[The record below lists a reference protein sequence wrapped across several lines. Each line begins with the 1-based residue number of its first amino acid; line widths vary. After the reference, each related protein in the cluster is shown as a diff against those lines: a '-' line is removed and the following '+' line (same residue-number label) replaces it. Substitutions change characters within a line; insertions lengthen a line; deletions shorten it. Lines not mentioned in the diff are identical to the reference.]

1 MATRCAWP
9 PGELTDAALL
19 HASQPHGAEPLGGMA
34 DGLVLRCAIEHEGQC
49 RVLHGSELGDEHA
62 LLEDEPEGFTSQS
75 GMVLGGEGLDVDGT
89 SGQVQFDAAGIGGED
104 PRQAVQQGGLAR
116 ARRSHDG
123 DRLAGGDGE
132 VDVVEGTGGAIGLR
146 QRLGVQPGT
155 WGDVGRGSVLAR
167 CRRHGIHCAARS
179 RGAHRAG
186 GRDCRHAAVGES
198 SSSR

>member
-1 MATRCAWP
+1 M
-9 PGELTDAALL
+9 
-19 HASQPHGAEPLGGMA
+19 
-34 DGLVLRCAIEHEGQC
+34 
-49 RVLHGSELGDEHA
+49 
-62 LLEDEPEGFTSQS
+62 
-75 GMVLGGEGLDVDGT
+75 
-89 SGQVQFDAAGIGGED
+89 
-104 PRQAVQQGGLAR
+104 QQGGLAR

-132 VDVVEGTGGAIGLR
+132 ADVVEGTGGAIGLR